1 MVSSTG
7 ATSTP
12 SWRNTHMSYLMFWPT
27 LRTDGSSSSGF
38 SLAIAFLSG
47 IWPGSRSP
55 ASLAPP
61 SPERSSAPC
70 ASAPGLRWLS
80 GR

>member
-12 SWRNTHMSYLMFWPT
+12 CWRNTHMSYLMFWPT
-27 LRTDGSSSSGF
+27 FRPTGPRAALQLGDRLLERDLARQQVAGVLGPAVTGKVERTLR
-38 SLAIAFLSG
+38 L
-47 IWPGSRSP
+47 
-55 ASLAPP
+55 
-61 SPERSSAPC
+61 
-70 ASAPGLRWLS
+70 APGLRWLS